1 MFIILWEYQVKPDR
15 RSDFE
20 SIYSPAGVWTE
31 LFKKGTGYIGT
42 ELFHDE
48 TRPYRYLTID
58 RWASK
63 EDYETFLSQW
73 EKEYKALDKRCEG
86 LTESESLIGRW
97 DLV

>member
-15 RSDFE
+15 RPDFE
-20 SIYSPAGVWTE
+20 SIYSSAGVWTE

-48 TRPYRYLTID
+48 TLPYRYLTID
-58 RWASK
+58 RWVSK
-63 EDYETFLSQW
+63 EDYEAFLSHW
-73 EKEYKALDKRCEG
+73 EKEYKALDKQCEG

-97 DLV
+97 DLL